1 MNIFWNGV
9 EFRWQKWVIY
19 SWKIFSW
26 LNFTYKELDKQ
37 ANISF
42 KKIWILTTKIY
53 NCNEQ
58 AKMTFWI
65 NFLIQNFITFFPVK
79 TWGYFGLVNW
89 YVFHFVFID
98 WKNIFWSVPPCINL
112 LTYLGTFS
120 LTTCHMVF
128 QYLQKTEACCSLS
141 VFEGLWKPNFLG

>member
-1 MNIFWNGV
+1 MGW
-9 EFRWQKWVIY
+9 
-19 SWKIFSW
+19 SWGDKSGLFNHVKIFSW
-26 LNFTYKELDKQ
+26 LNVTYKELDKQ
-37 ANISF
+37 ANLSF

-112 LTYLGTFS
+112 LTYLLGYFFIDNMPYGIPISTKDWS
-120 LTTCHMVF
+120 L
-128 QYLQKTEACCSLS
+128 LQSVCVWRVVKT
-141 VFEGLWKPNFLG
+141 